1 MRLRFSAFMRRT
13 APSATWQCFTGMNMI
28 RRLALFACLLFIAS
42 TLAMS
47 NSAASQPA
55 DHDSAI
61 EEEDEYFLELQKLLD
76 EASEEA
82 ASTKSNADFV
92 PGIITILRGDDLEE
106 RGMRTVYEALS
117 LVPGL
122 NPTMYPFGVKMLVV
136 RGLSPALGSVDMK
149 LLLNDVPTNNALIG
163 TTPGFY
169 DIPVAL
175 VERIDIVRGTG
186 AVIYG
191 ENASSGVINVITRKE
206 GNRIYG
212 RYGRYDTF
220 DAGGVFSYARP
231 EKDFKMS
238 LSLAGWDTDGADVA
252 SGPDI
257 NDKTGD
263 TNENHE
269 DITAIMS
276 VDYKRF
282 SLLGQYTSVQF
293 GDYFGYFSSLPEPGD
308 DRKVLSCDNMML
320 EARQELDLTQVLK
333 AKLKL
338 GFVKYELDW
347 LGEMQ
352 LQHKYKYSEN
362 SSYEEKRIY
371 GGIDFAWEGWK
382 NHHWVL
388 GVTFSNTEVGD
399 ASIEYGQEPYISSFD
414 QPGIDGPSSFDQ
426 PGIDGQDRNIYSLF
440 TQDEYEI
447 SDRLTLTMGLRF
459 DHFSDL
465 GDELTPRLALVYRLK
480 DRHIFKAQY
489 AKGYR
494 TPTFF
499 RKNGWGYGF
508 SNKEGFLNDFEAIE
522 TYEFGYIY
530 KNADTDGRI
539 TFFHSEIKDLQTY
552 DWSGY
557 GFGTNTVESA
567 SIKGVEL
574 EFERQLTNTLKL
586 NSNLSYVDTE
596 YSNPNTW
603 LSISRVDGL
612 EIRGSANW
620 LGNLGLI
627 YTPWKDISM
636 AADYHYVG
644 KRHRWYDDYSR
655 DKLDAYGTV
664 DVTLNIRNFFRD
676 NLTFRAGVKN
686 LFNADVVY
694 PSFHEDLYKDD
705 LPRAGR
711 NGWVQ
716 LSYIF

>member
-1 MRLRFSAFMRRT
+1 MRLKFSAFIRRT
-13 APSATWQCFTGMNMI
+13 APGSTRQCFTGVSMI
-28 RRLALFACLLFIAS
+28 RRLTRFACLFFLAS
-42 TLAMS
+42 TLAMG
-47 NSAASQPA
+47 NSTASQPA
-55 DHDSAI
+55 GHDTAM
-61 EEEDEYFLELQKLLD
+61 EEEDQSFLELQKLLD

-122 NPTMYPFGVKMLVV
+122 NLAMYPFGVKKIVV
-136 RGLSPALGSVDMK
+136 RGLSPAVGSVDMK

-220 DAGGVFSYARP
+220 DAGGVFSYAGP

-252 SGPDI
+252 PGPRID
-257 NDKTGD
+257 DKTGD

-308 DRKVLSCDNMML
+308 DRKVNSCDNMML
-320 EARQELDLTQVLK
+320 EARQELDLTQALK

-338 GFVKYELDW
+338 GFVKYEQDW
-347 LGEMQ
+347 LGEMR
-352 LQHKYKYSEN
+352 HKHIVQYSEN

-382 NHHWVL
+382 NQHWVL
-388 GVTFSNTEVGD
+388 GMTFSNTEVVD
-399 ASIEYGQEPYISSFD
+399 ASIEYWSESDDVYIS
-414 QPGIDGPSSFDQ
+414 Q
-426 PGIDGQDRNIYSLF
+426 PGIDGQDRTIYSLF

-508 SNKEGFLNDFEAIE
+508 SNKEGIPNDFEAIE

-539 TFFHSEIKDLQTY
+539 TFFHSEIKDLKTY
-552 DWSGY
+552 DYDRGGG
-557 GFGTNTVESA
+557 GFAINTVESA
-567 SIKGVEL
+567 RMTGVEL

-596 YSNPNTW
+596 YSNPNTS
-603 LSISRVDGL
+603 LSISRRDGL

-686 LFNADVVY
+686 LFNADVVD
-694 PSFHEDLYKDD
+694 PSFHEVLYKDD